1 MGRHKDLPP
10 RHEIQQLRVDEK
22 HAKSE
27 DFCETNTWKHAFPK
41 PICKTY
47 KNIDAIRIAAR
58 STCVLYLY
66 KIQLFDGN
74 LLPDASVP
82 FSKLAANPLS
92 KLSLALGSKLRNQ
105 EGHNGNGF
113 FPDIFQYFQVLGP
126 RNFTATLFLKQPK
139 KFVAESSWM
148 VFYFF
153 LASIE
158 KLKSYTTQGSS
169 NIELVLFVVFC
180 HLLRT

>member
-1 MGRHKDLPP
+1 MQKVR
-10 RHEIQQLRVDEK
+10 IF
-22 HAKSE
+22 AKK
-27 DFCETNTWKHAFPK
+27 NTWKHAFPK
-41 PICKTY
+41 PKCKTY

-58 STCVLYLY
+58 NTCVLYLY
-66 KIQLFDGN
+66 QVQLFDGN

-92 KLSLALGSKLRNQ
+92 KLSLASGSKLRNQ

-113 FPDIFQYFQVLGP
+113 FPDIFQYFQVLGS
-126 RNFTATLFLKQPK
+126 RNFAATLFFKKQPK
-139 KFVAESSWM
+139 KIVAESSWM

-169 NIELVLFVVFC
+169 NFWSLYFLVVFC